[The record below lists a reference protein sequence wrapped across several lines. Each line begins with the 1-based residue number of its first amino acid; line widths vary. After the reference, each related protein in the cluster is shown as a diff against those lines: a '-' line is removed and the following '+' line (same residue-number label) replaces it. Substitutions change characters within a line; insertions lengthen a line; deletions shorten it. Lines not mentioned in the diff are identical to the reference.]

1 MKVPFGTLSITEGAR
16 RRIGEALDS
25 GRLTQGRYVK
35 ELEERFALLAGTRHA
50 VAVSSGAD
58 ALTLALAALHDR
70 GAAPGDQVIVPALSF
85 AATGNAV
92 LAARLTPVF
101 VDVSRDTLNIDP
113 GKIEAAITA
122 RTRAIVAVHLMGKP
136 AEMDR
141 ISEIARRRGLW
152 VIEDAAEA
160 HGAFY
165 RGRPA
170 GSLGTMAAFSLYA
183 AHAVSSVEGGMV
195 TTDDPQLA
203 EILRSLRAH
212 GRACAC
218 ETCALSSEG
227 TPCPKR
233 FETETGRDI
242 RFSFPRVGYSSKMN
256 ELEAAVGLGCLD
268 DYADISARRRANLL
282 RLMEGLSRFAP
293 LLRTIR
299 EEAWETIGPHAFPVI
314 ISENAPFSR
323 EDFARHLEEKGIETR
338 TLFDS
343 MPTRCPGFAF
353 LGHKYGDFPEAEH
366 VGRMGVHIGVH
377 QGLDKSHT
385 DHVLAVMTKFLDS
398 LSKNANCGVALQSQ
412 FRHVP

>member
-1 MKVPFGTLSITEGAR
+1 MKVPFGTLTITESAR
-16 RRIGEALDS
+16 QRISEALDS
-25 GRLTQGRYVK
+25 GRLTQGRYVQ

-50 VAVSSGAD
+50 VAMSSGAD

-70 GAAPGDQVIVPALSF
+70 GAKPGDHVIVPALSF

-113 GKIEAAITA
+113 EKIEEAVTA

-141 ISEIARRRGLW
+141 INEIARRRDLW
-152 VIEDAAEA
+152 VIEDSAEA

-170 GSLGTMAAFSLYA
+170 GSLGSMAAFSLYA
-183 AHAVSSVEGGMV
+183 AHAISCVEGGMV

-233 FETETGRDI
+233 FDRKTGRDI
-242 RFSFPRVGYSSKMN
+242 RFHFPRIGYSSKMN

-268 DYADISARRRANLL
+268 IYADISALRRANLL
-282 RLMEGLSRFAP
+282 RLMGGFSRFAP

-299 EEAWETIGPHAFPVI
+299 EQSWEIIGPHAFPI
-314 ISENAPFSR
+314 MISENAPFTR
-323 EDFARHLEEKGIETR
+323 EDFTRHLEENGIETR

-353 LGHKYGDFPEAEH
+353 LGHKYGDFPEAEYL
-366 VGRMGVHIGVH
+366 GRMGLHIGVH
-377 QGLDKSHT
+377 QDLDLRHT
-385 DHVLAVMTKFLDS
+385 DHVLSVIAGFLEAGPGRP
-398 LSKNANCGVALQSQ
+398 KLQQ
-412 FRHVP
+412 MP